1 MHAGRGDR
9 GYGPVRDDAESGS
22 APQRRAF
29 GTPYE
34 SVTFST
40 ATRSRCELTVT
51 LASQPVFDL
60 ASSAPISQRLRRT
73 IRRCGERSVF
83 ERKTLEIDDLRQIDV
98 LTIEHGMRL
107 LRLGPGDSGIVPAF
121 WRTFAAGRGPYALL
135 CAASQH
141 SAEPGSLLIE
151 VFGGI
156 EHAPVDVIDDALSHF
171 QTRTRGVVLHI
182 APDVDAARRL
192 NGVRA
197 HCIAIDF
204 AGVAH
209 EGVRDWL
216 GAAELVTAA
225 RQICNQLLL
234 VNLRPDRALAAQA
247 AGATHAVFC
256 TLEPRTL

>member
-1 MHAGRGDR
+1 MHPVRGDG
-9 GYGPVRDDAESGS
+9 GYGRLREEAEAG
-22 APQRRAF
+22 PTLQRRAF
-29 GTPYE
+29 GAPYE

-40 ATRSRCELTVT
+40 VTRSRSELTVT

-60 ASSAPISQRLRRT
+60 ASSTPISQRLRRT

-83 ERKTLEIDDLRQIDV
+83 ERKTLESEDLRQIDV

-141 SAEPGSLLIE
+141 SAEPSSLLIE
-151 VFGGI
+151 VIGGI
-156 EHAPVDVIDDALSHF
+156 EHTPVEVIDDALEHF

-182 APDVDAARRL
+182 APDIDAARRL

-197 HCIAIDF
+197 QCLAIDF

-216 GAAELVTAA
+216 TAAELVTAA
-225 RQICNQLLL
+225 RQTCDQLLL

-247 AGATHAVFC
+247 AGATHAVFSN
-256 TLEPRTL
+256 LEPRSV